1 MNYRSEILNIINICA
16 ETGNNM
22 TEAIE
27 ALKIGK
33 NDKEKQKIVDAY
45 KLIIANPSLEI
56 RKLLEKYYE
65 KVLHKDISEID
76 YSYGLLVYY
85 KKKYYN
91 SP

>member
-33 NDKEKQKIVDAY
+33 NDKEKQKIVDTY
-45 KLIIANPSLEI
+45 RLIISNPSLEI
-56 RKLLEKYYE
+56 RELLENYYE
-65 KVLHKDISEID
+65 KVLHKDI
-76 YSYGLLVYY
+76 
-85 KKKYYN
+85 
-91 SP
+91 